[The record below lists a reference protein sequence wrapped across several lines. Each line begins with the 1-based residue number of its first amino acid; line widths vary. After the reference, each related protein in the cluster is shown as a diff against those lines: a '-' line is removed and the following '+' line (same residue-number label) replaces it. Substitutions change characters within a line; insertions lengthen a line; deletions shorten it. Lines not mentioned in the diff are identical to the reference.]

1 MPASPA
7 AFITLKCNPANAP
20 RICTPADTAITPS
33 LARYFNALSNRFP
46 TMMPIN
52 FRSVVQTGSSGSAL
66 IWMLASGGNGSHSSC
81 SKASTSTAARCGA
94 ASLSSN
100 SPLSEQRLRMSRMVS
115 IARYPRARIGAD
127 GLRLPI
133 ARWAVA
139 KALVSSWVSMV
150 MNWSCSMRC
159 LPSRAAP
166 CSASKSAE
174 SVLRRSFKL
183 SKARKRSALNNKAA
197 LMRP

>member
-1 MPASPA
+1 
-7 AFITLKCNPANAP
+7 
-20 RICTPADTAITPS
+20 
-33 LARYFNALSNRFP
+33 
-46 TMMPIN
+46 
-52 FRSVVQTGSSGSAL
+52 
-66 IWMLASGGNGSHSSC
+66 
-81 SKASTSTAARCGA
+81 
-94 ASLSSN
+94 
-100 SPLSEQRLRMSRMVS
+100 MVS
-115 IARYPRARIGAD
+115 IARYPRARMGAD

-159 LPSRAAP
+159 LPSRTAP